1 MSERLIDDLQ
11 GRFRTGGG
19 GYVGQIFT
27 LKQIGEKAQVKNCRV
42 CVGFMDLGKAYN
54 RVNREALWQVLKI
67 YDVGGKLLN
76 GIKSRQVC
84 IMSRWLFNVYK
95 NAEMKKV
102 KMRIGSRRVSS
113 EEEGREWRLHC
124 LFYTVDL
131 VLCDES
137 EEDLREKLGRFI
149 EECRR

>member
-1 MSERLIDDLQ
+1 
-11 GRFRTGGG
+11 
-19 GYVGQIFT
+19 
-27 LKQIGEKAQVKNCRV
+27 
-42 CVGFMDLGKAYN
+42 
-54 RVNREALWQVLKI
+54 
-67 YDVGGKLLN
+67 
-76 GIKSRQVC
+76 
-84 IMSRWLFNVYK
+84 MSRWLFNVYK

-102 KMRIGSRRVSS
+102 KMRKGSRRVSS

-124 LFYTVDL
+124 LFYTDDL